1 MNALARR
8 FSSRKWLCRARYQDA
23 SPHSITPRSL
33 ATLAGR
39 STPILTQ
46 IASLPAV
53 VSRNSH
59 SLENNNYSASP
70 EAGKRVG
77 LGKPK
82 GYAAHKGYQLH
93 RHTLSGLP
101 VQISQGKP
109 FTVLGIESSCDDTG
123 VAVVRSDGK
132 ILSNVVYSQYEVH
145 ERFGGIVPSLAMT
158 AHSDNIDKAVSEAL
172 VQAGLTSVSDVD
184 AIAVTQGPGLEICL
198 RVGCRTAQA
207 LALAHAKPFVTV
219 HHLEA
224 HCMIARLAG
233 TVIVSDD
240 AAAVDPATPAVEFL
254 PSAAAADTGASPTA
268 LPHFSP
274 RVQYP
279 FLALLVSGGHT
290 SLLVCRGL
298 GEYKLLGGTLDD
310 SLGESFDKAA
320 RLLGLHVGSASGG
333 AAVESAAAA
342 SQFAANA
349 IHNRRQAQE
358 VLSKLQAQKDSA
370 CVPERLH
377 GVAKDVVREFKRG
390 TVAESCA
397 LFRMKVPLRDKKN
410 CDFSY
415 SGLKNSFRMAVGRAR
430 GEHGLAAD
438 STNAPAQQ
446 MQAVT
451 HEEVVTL
458 PANVSADL
466 CYAFQD
472 IAFAHV
478 EDRVHK
484 ALEWLSQN
492 QYQTA
497 APVSAGGSC
506 TALVVVGGVAANKQ
520 LRQRLLDLLA
530 AHAQS
535 TASQPLQ
542 LIFPPSKLCTD
553 NGVMPAWTGIE
564 KLLQGI
570 SDDPRE
576 PEVVARWPLGSVAD
590 IPM

>member
-1 MNALARR
+1 
-8 FSSRKWLCRARYQDA
+8 
-23 SPHSITPRSL
+23 
-33 ATLAGR
+33 
-39 STPILTQ
+39 
-46 IASLPAV
+46 
-53 VSRNSH
+53 
-59 SLENNNYSASP
+59 
-70 EAGKRVG
+70 
-77 LGKPK
+77 
-82 GYAAHKGYQLH
+82 
-93 RHTLSGLP
+93 
-101 VQISQGKP
+101 
-109 FTVLGIESSCDDTG
+109 VLGIESSCDDTG

-172 VQAGLTSVSDVD
+172 VQAGLTSVSEVD

-198 RVGCRTAQA
+198 RVGFRTAQA

-240 AAAVDPATPAVEFL
+240 ADAAVDPPATPAVESS

-298 GEYKLLGGTLDD
+298 GEYQLLGGTLDD

-320 RLLGLHVGSASGG
+320 RLLGLHVGSTSGG

-349 IHNRRQAQE
+349 MHNRRQAQV
-358 VLSKLQAQKDSA
+358 VLSKIQAQKDSA

-377 GVAKDVVREFKRG
+377 GVAKDAVREFKRG

-430 GEHGLAAD
+430 EEHGLATD
-438 STNAPAQQ
+438 RTNAPAQQ

-492 QYQTA
+492 QYQTGA
-497 APVSAGGSC
+497 SVSAGGSC

-535 TASQPLQ
+535 TANQPLQ
-542 LIFPPSKLCTD
+542 LIFPPIKLCTD